1 MGTLSLQITLK
12 KRKMIYIYE
21 YIYIFSVKLIYNRK
35 ISGPHYIHYIH
46 LIIGYMYIN
55 IYLGYI
61 LAYYT
66 YVFYIFL
73 CSQISRKCLTASIIF
88 FRRMLYI
95 PKVRRKF
102 SERPCLIKHIL
113 CILRRETRRD
123 LAQQRRGISISV

>member
-1 MGTLSLQITLK
+1 MKFIIEKYQD
-12 KRKMIYIYE
+12 
-21 YIYIFSVKLIYNRK
+21 
-35 ISGPHYIHYIH
+35 

-55 IYLGYI
+55 SYLGYI
-61 LAYYT
+61 VAYYT
-66 YVFYIFL
+66 CVFYVFL
-73 CSQISRKCLTASIIF
+73 CPQISHKYLTTSIIF
-88 FRRMLYI
+88 FRRMLHA

>member
-1 MGTLSLQITLK
+1 MKFIIEKFQD
-12 KRKMIYIYE
+12 
-21 YIYIFSVKLIYNRK
+21 
-35 ISGPHYIHYIH
+35 

-73 CSQISRKCLTASIIF
+73 CPQISRKCLTASIIF
-88 FRRMLYI
+88 FRRMLYT

-102 SERPCLIKHIL
+102 SKRPCLIKHIL